1 MVTVSACKEREG
13 KDGKPYSC
21 LELTGEIE
29 ILISQTTGR
38 PYISARRTTIPAVF
52 SLEICRTLIGT
63 QIPGSIRKVKTEKY
77 EYTIPESGK
86 VIELDYRWEYSK
98 DEDNMEAAV
107 LGKEFPYEGTF
118 VKTGK

>member
-13 KDGKPYSC
+13 KDGKPYAC

-29 ILISQTTGR
+29 ILTSQTTGR
-38 PYISARRTTIPAVF
+38 NYISARKTIIPATFGIDV
-52 SLEICRTLIGT
+52 CKTLIGK
-63 QIPGSIRKVKTEKY
+63 QIPGSIMKVKTESY

-86 VIELDYRWEYSK
+86 VITLDYRWQYSK

>member
-1 MVTVSACKEREG
+1 MVTVSGFKEREG

-29 ILISQTTGR
+29 VLVSQTTGR
-38 PYISARRTTIPAVF
+38 PYFSARRTIIPAVF
-52 SLEICRTLIGT
+52 SKEVCLTLIGKT
-63 QIPGSIRKVKTEKY
+63 LPGSIVKVKTDPY

-86 VIELDYRWEYSK
+86 LITLDFRWQYTK

-107 LGKEFPYEGTF
+107 LGAEFPYEGTF